1 MSLSVTLPVDDVLQ
15 TVERPVVMDVI
26 RRVMELSRISSK
38 TPIRFYGVEA
48 KAAQHNSTLTKD
60 AEYENRW
67 PHRENIVIEVDE
79 DIDKDHLLSTT
90 IKGEDQHYVFLD
102 EELGVSIKPVKM
114 STLVRISVK
123 YKAID
128 ENEAKKWRN
137 DIATRFADSR
147 DINIHT
153 IEYAWHLPDSYV
165 ALLKEIH
172 RLRENQAGYGDPF
185 DRWFGK
191 HSSNRVSYLT
201 NQAGSRGFWAVSEVQ
216 SPVQG
221 QFDFEGMPSKAER
234 EDEPNLWVVSFDYVF
249 RYDKPIEAVMR
260 YPLIVHQQLL
270 SRTFRPDTSVYSL
283 QNAWLNYSKA
293 EGATAKFRV
302 DARDLVYRSNRGL
315 TIPDFDVFLPASV
328 PAATANVA
336 TILTTIESENKR
348 YLLDINDLGDYNLV
362 KVVLDFIVQSER
374 TFVTK
379 PYQSV
384 VQLHLYAGTTIVNQ
398 EQLTLDASGRISTV
412 ADLDMRRVY
421 HLRLSLVTDLT
432 YLPDAALRRLKAN
445 PQAAALLVKA
455 INLSLSNETTRA
467 ALNRSK
473 LAKEWLSGLG
483 LKYDG
488 DNVVPGQPSASIRG
502 DRGFIWGLF
511 QTLFVRADRA

>member
-15 TVERPVVMDVI
+15 TVERPVVMDVV

-60 AEYENRW
+60 KEYENRW

-79 DIDKDHLLSTT
+79 DVDKEYLLSSTV
-90 IKGEDQHYVFLD
+90 KGEDQHYVFLD
-102 EELGVSIKPVKM
+102 EDLGVSIKPVKM

-137 DIATRFADSR
+137 DISTRFADAR

-153 IEYAWHLPDSYV
+153 LEYAWHLPDSYM

-172 RLRENQAGYGDPF
+172 RLRENQAGYGEPF
-185 DRWFGK
+185 DRWFGMR
-191 HSSNRVSYLT
+191 SSNRISYVT
-201 NQAGSRGFWAVSEVQ
+201 NQAGSRGFWAVSEIQ

-221 QFDFEGMPSKAER
+221 QFDFEGAPSKAER

-270 SRTFRPDTSVYSL
+270 DKAFRPDTSVYSL
-283 QNAWLNYSKA
+283 QNTWLNYSKA
-293 EGATAKFRV
+293 QGATAKFRV
-302 DARDLVYRSNRGL
+302 DVRDLTYRSNRGL
-315 TIPDFDVFLPASV
+315 TIPEFDVFLPASV
-328 PAATANVA
+328 PVATANVA
-336 TILTTIESENKR
+336 TILTTIENDNKR
-348 YLLDINDLGDYNLV
+348 YLLDINELGDYNLV
-362 KVVLDFIVQSER
+362 KVVLDFIIQSER
-374 TFVTK
+374 TFITK

-384 VQLHLYAGTTIVNQ
+384 VQLHLYAGSRIVNQ
-398 EQLTLDASGRISTV
+398 EQLVMDATGKVSTIG
-412 ADLDMRRVY
+412 DLDMRKVY
-421 HLRLSLVTDLT
+421 HLRLSLVTDLS

-445 PQAAALLVKA
+445 PEAAALLIKA
-455 INLSLSNETTRA
+455 INMSLSNETTKTAMLRT
-467 ALNRSK
+467 K
-473 LAKEWLSGLG
+473 LAKEWLAGLG

-488 DNVVPGQPSASIRG
+488 NNVVPGQPSANLRG
-502 DRGFIWGLF
+502 TSGFIWGLF
-511 QTLFVRADRA
+511 QTLFVRAQKS